1 MPTPTPSI
9 TNIVVP
15 DKYKNDKFIQL
26 LLSDNA
32 NLKKEITQVT
42 KERDDK
48 DSQLKEVSL
57 SRNTWQSLFMDERKS
72 SDDLRVSYSKLQDSY
87 ASQTISLSSAQNQR
101 LMDKN
106 LLDNQAKDIKHL
118 KRSRVVY
125 AGITFIFG
133 LGTGYA
139 VKEFGK

>member
-1 MPTPTPSI
+1 
-9 TNIVVP
+9 
-15 DKYKNDKFIQL
+15 
-26 LLSDNA
+26 
-32 NLKKEITQVT
+32 
-42 KERDDK
+42 
-48 DSQLKEVSL
+48 
-57 SRNTWQSLFMDERKS
+57 MDERKS